1 MLYIGAA
8 HNVYIA
14 DLSINTRIEVR
25 LLREVELLGYQ
36 YYLVNTQNVHKNVQK
51 RKTFLHEE
59 GFDGVELK
67 GFEPLTSTMPL

>member
-14 DLSINTRIEVR
+14 DLSINTGIEVR

-36 YYLVNTQNVHKNVQK
+36 YYLVNTQNVHK